1 MLDISLLHTVAAT
14 SLAINLAYLN
24 LDKFRYRK
32 KIKHVAQTAIDDC
45 CEGVAELPD
54 GFWKFTNFRA
64 MARLSDSDEVNG
76 SKNPEPGNIKKG
88 YIKDFSL
95 LYRIFLFH
103 HQDRWTC
110 GIICLLSIL
119 VIWLGTAQD
128 VFTYKVAEIAN
139 SHSLFIFL
147 DLFLSFGCFVP
158 AIFVFVGA
166 RSIKWAEEY
175 ARTCSIEMSE
185 FLKKPAKEAKFK
197 PNS

>member
-32 KIKHVAQTAIDDC
+32 KIKQIAQTAIDDC

-54 GFWKFTNFRA
+54 GFWKFANFRA

-76 SKNPEPGNIKKG
+76 SKNPQPNNIRKG
-88 YIKDFSL
+88 YIKDFSI

-110 GIICLLSIL
+110 GIICLVSIL

-128 VFTYKVAEIAN
+128 VFAYRVSEIAN
-139 SHSLFIFL
+139 SHSLFLLL
-147 DLFLSFGCFVP
+147 DLFLSLGCLVP
-158 AIFVFVGA
+158 AIFVFVGS

-175 ARTCSIEMSE
+175 AGTCSIEMSE
-185 FLKKPAKEAKFK
+185 FLKKPVQEAKFE
-197 PNS
+197 PVS